1 MLDMG
6 KRDMLDAAGAGE
18 GILGNL
24 ARQTEMS
31 PGFQGMDMQAGDK
44 QLSEFSKDFA
54 KKYYHSNV
62 DKDKYSSYTDWV
74 NTSPLM
80 QNIEGAGLSVKME
93 EEEGKPAAFLD
104 YGDKSIDMKM
114 FQDAANLRDEDFQ
127 DKNTGKDEV
136 LELKKVFLKL
146 KECPNVVNKWFCV
159 DCQPSNHYDEARCH
173 DGEVA

>member
-127 DKNTGKDEV
+127 DKYGLAKQEFKNNPAFDFAQQLVGHIQGVKPYYKRNKFDKPFFKDY
-136 LELKKVFLKL
+136 KYD
-146 KECPNVVNKWFCV
+146 KE
-159 DCQPSNHYDEARCH
+159 
-173 DGEVA
+173 